1 MLSTWSLQH
10 AIACYVALGDWH
22 SNKNERHL
30 MQASPSRLHGL
41 GDLLPSR
48 RKKNHWQLVNPC
60 NVTCILSFDR
70 HIILSQRHPFKK
82 QEIEIQT
89 SKQSSQVYKDGEW
102 QSSDFKQFI
111 WDVLFLTHQKIK
123 SCFFNRHSLIQT
135 YYREVLSLSN
145 RPPWVDI
152 KMSLE
157 HGQKWSCH
165 KSVTRQTVFMFI
177 SRESFPREGEIPS
190 WREGPWAR
198 ANFWVQSSLS

>member
-1 MLSTWSLQH
+1 MRSISSRPGPVAVQSFLPGPAKMSRTGWLINAQHMVSTTCNCLLHSTWWLTQQH
-10 AIACYVALGDWH
+10 V
-22 SNKNERHL
+22 
-30 MQASPSRLHGL
+30 MQASPSQLHGL

-70 HIILSQRHPFKK
+70 HTILSQRHPFIK
-82 QEIEIQT
+82 QEIEIQA
-89 SKQSSQVYKDGEW
+89 SKQSSQVYKDGKW

-145 RPPWVDI
+145 RPPGVDI
-152 KMSLE
+152 L
-157 HGQKWSCH
+157 
-165 KSVTRQTVFMFI
+165 R
-177 SRESFPREGEIPS
+177 
-190 WREGPWAR
+190 WA
-198 ANFWVQSSLS
+198 